1 MDLCLI
7 FFCQNYVEAGS
18 VKKTQQRFQ
27 NVTNP
32 PLLAGDL
39 DQKVLGLLCVPE
51 LHLLLG
57 TEKYFLLFI
66 VFFISLGVV
75 DKIMNEFEN
84 RVFVTKKAGKK
95 WMDSYLKKV

>member
-1 MDLCLI
+1 M
-7 FFCQNYVEAGS
+7 
-18 VKKTQQRFQ
+18 
-27 NVTNP
+27 TNQ

-57 TEKYFLLFI
+57 TEEYFLLLI
-66 VFFISLGVV
+66 VFFISLVVV
-75 DKIMNEFEN
+75 DKIMTEFEN
-84 RVFVTKKAGKK
+84 RVFVTKKVGKK